1 MPKSDIALSD
11 TDNDLI
17 FCSNDGFK
25 YPTNAANIAKNSPFI
40 RRILQ
45 DWREEA
51 QVVLVDLDYKVLS
64 TVLSLFYA
72 ISIPFNRNLIEEV
85 KKALKIFEIDE
96 TLVTI
101 AEVQKTGEE
110 EDTNSNVSAAEEV
123 HDEEKQPS
131 VCRTRKEIECP
142 FENCSTSARQRHIF
156 LKHLC
161 DHHFKDEIEDLMKG
175 RKSDTG
181 CVHQDCEFS
190 TKSSDNRNLRHH
202 IAIKHKY
209 INTFFAKRYPKSPL
223 IKELKLT

>member
-1 MPKSDIALSD
+1 MKI
-11 TDNDLI
+11 
-17 FCSNDGFK
+17 
-25 YPTNAANIAKNSPFI
+25 PTNAANIAKNSPFI

-51 QVVLVDLDYKVLS
+51 QVIFVDLDHKVLS
-64 TVLSLFYA
+64 IVISLFYA
-72 ISIPFNRNLIEEV
+72 ISIPFNKTLYENV
-85 KKALKIFEIDE
+85 KTALKIFEIDE
-96 TLVTI
+96 NLVTI
-101 AEVQKTGEE
+101 VKANKIGEE
-110 EDTNSNVSAAEEV
+110 EDTTANVSKVAV
-123 HDEEKQPS
+123 NHEEKKPS
-131 VCRTRKEIECP
+131 IYRTRKGIDCP
-142 FENCSTSARQRHIF
+142 FEDCSTSSSQRHIF

-175 RKSDTG
+175 RETDTG

-209 INTFFAKRYPKSPL
+209 INTFFVKRFPESPL